1 MRRNKRAQAW
11 YMDFMIAIVIFSI
24 AMITY
29 FVYLPNISNQEL
41 TDLNDVYL
49 DARIAV
55 NSLMT
60 PGLPV
65 DWDNSSIIKI
75 GLVDEGYDLNKNKV
89 GRFKNIAYN
98 RAKNLLGI
106 RSEFAVFFINN
117 KGRLMNIEG
126 SYYIGHDGID
136 YSTNKDNITL
146 AYYYKEKLTDDLYTA
161 FDGNIFDID
170 VDVYNMSVADGLNS
184 IDNYDLVIM
193 EAPDLNTGVY
203 PSQIDKV
210 EEYVGTGGTLFI
222 ANEMASTGTYLLGI
236 RHDDESI
243 NNQNATVNALNQ
255 YLNLS
260 TGNILN
266 CSEDYNVIEF
276 SGTGNYNTTNYQ
288 TIAEFDE
295 SENDAIARWNYGNGT
310 VYYFCDFESY
320 VNNGSDFSE
329 FIDKIDEATETYT
342 QYNFF
347 NGSISIDNIEAN
359 NLVRISRIINFKGR
373 PIIMEVY
380 IWDT

>member
-1 MRRNKRAQAW
+1 
-11 YMDFMIAIVIFSI
+11 MDFMIAIVIFSI